1 MNPVC
6 IVGGGPAGLGVAH
19 ALRHAGIEF
28 QLFDAGPP
36 LDDRRHDCADELGAG
51 IGGAGLF
58 SDGKFSYF
66 PSGTHLYEL
75 DNRAR
80 LASAYG
86 SVVRML
92 NAAGIAA
99 PSFPTTAHTGDA
111 NGHALRHKS
120 YASQYGSLAQR
131 RDLTRALAGSDDA
144 ASVHSFCRVERITR
158 LRDGFDVQYRDARR
172 GIVITERFAE
182 IVLATGR
189 FGGAALE
196 SRMDCDLAVS
206 DQRYEVGIRI
216 EHRNEV
222 GFLPKI
228 KNNDV
233 KLISHHD
240 GVEVRTFCTCRHGEV
255 WHIPYEGVSALSGRS
270 DGPHTDYSNFGLL
283 PRFTAST
290 RGQGRAVW
298 QHFHTMFADSRTA
311 LWQPLGEFISDM
323 PVRVDGTTLSGRPW
337 HPRDAFV
344 RGRINDHIHGHLR
357 HILVEAISALLVQ
370 YPDMNSPDTV
380 CLFPA
385 IEGAGVF
392 PDTDGELRARD
403 GIWCCGDVVGRF
415 RGLVPALVSGQY
427 VGRAIAEQRIDHAR
441 RARAKV
447 YESS

>member
-1 MNPVC
+1 MKPVC

-19 ALRHAGIEF
+19 ALRHAGIAF
-28 QLFDAGPP
+28 RLFDAGPP
-36 LDDRRHDCADELGAG
+36 LEDRRHDCADELGAG

-66 PSGTHLYEL
+66 PSGTYLYEL
-75 DNRAR
+75 DDRDR

-86 SVVRML
+86 GVARML
-92 NAAGIAA
+92 DAAGISA
-99 PSFPTTAHTGDA
+99 PPFPTTAPAADA

-131 RDLTRALAGSDDA
+131 RQLTRMLAGDDDV
-144 ASVHSFCRVERITR
+144 SVSAFCRVERITR
-158 LRDGFDVQYRDARR
+158 MRDGFAVAWRDQRVDTVR
-172 GIVITERFAE
+172 TEHFAE

-189 FGGAALE
+189 FGGGILAAQVE
-196 SRMDCDLAVS
+196 CDLPLA

-222 GFLPKI
+222 GFLPRI

-255 WHIPYEGVSALSGRS
+255 WHIPYDGVSALSGRS

-283 PRFTAST
+283 PRFSGAT
-290 RGQGRAVW
+290 RAQGRAVW
-298 QHFHTMFADSRTA
+298 QHFCSTSAPSRQA
-311 LWQPLGEFISDM
+311 LWQPLTEFISDT
-323 PVRVDGTTLSGRPW
+323 PVRIDGMTLAGRPW
-337 HPRDAFV
+337 HPRDNFV
-344 RGRINDHIHGHLR
+344 RGRINDRIHGHLR
-357 HILVEAISALLVQ
+357 HILVEAIAALLAQ

-392 PDTDGELRARD
+392 PVTDGELRARD

-427 VGRAIAEQRIDHAR
+427 VGRAIAERRIDHAR
-441 RARAKV
+441 RARAEV